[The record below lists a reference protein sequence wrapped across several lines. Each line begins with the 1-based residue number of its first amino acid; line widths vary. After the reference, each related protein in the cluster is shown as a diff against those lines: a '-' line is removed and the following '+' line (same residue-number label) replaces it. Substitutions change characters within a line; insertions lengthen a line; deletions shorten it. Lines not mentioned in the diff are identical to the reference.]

1 MMKQA
6 DKPLGSSWTDDQWE
20 AISLRGSN
28 ILVAAAA
35 GSGKTAVLVERII
48 RQVSD
53 EQNPMDVD
61 RLLVATFTKAAAA
74 EMRHRIGEALEKA
87 LFAQPDSQHLRRQ
100 LALIHRA
107 SITTLHSFC
116 MEVIQRYFQMVQ
128 LDPGFRIAN
137 ETEAALLRHD
147 QLQELLEECYSENMN
162 EQVIDARDD
171 NGTKAAHETDVE
183 PLSQNGFWQLVEW
196 FSGERN
202 DDALMALIEQLYDA
216 SRSHPNPEKWLLDK
230 AAQFKDGHQG
240 NDKEDEDIW
249 LRSLSLDVHLELNG
263 VEGLLLEAIRI
274 AEQPGGPQPYLDNLQ
289 GELSLIRYLQELSQQ
304 MDGTS
309 WQHTWGNLHEGF
321 QTTGFG
327 RLNPCKGDV
336 YDKELQENVK
346 QLRDRAKDQFNK
358 LKIELFGRSLE
369 QFTAELTEMAPLMQ
383 ELVDLVLRFGE
394 RYKLAKTEK
403 GLLDFADLEHYC
415 LQILRDPE
423 SVNDELLP
431 SRAALDYQEQFVE
444 VLLDEYQDTNRVQE
458 AIIDL
463 ISRKSPGN
471 RFIVGDVKQSIYR
484 FRLAEPGLFLEKYK
498 SYQKTPGG
506 VGRRIDLAANFRS
519 RREVVDGV
527 NYIFKQVMNEA
538 VGEVAYDQSA
548 ELVYGAGYPDGVA
561 KDEEEFA
568 IELLLIDRAGE
579 AESAGDEADYSDEGK
594 ATDADEDGEAV
605 ATGSSLEETQELKTA
620 EMEARLIALHIRRL
634 MGLEDQPAFQVWDK
648 KIGGMRAIA
657 YRDIVILLRATR
669 NWAPILMEELR
680 QQAIPAYAD
689 LNTGYFT
696 AMEVE
701 VVLSLLQIIDNPIQ
715 DIPLAAVL
723 RSPIVG
729 LTADELALI
738 RLVQKQGSYYLAV
751 LKYVEQEEMTD
762 VFLAEKLI
770 TFLSKLDVWR
780 EEAKQGALADLIWGI
795 YRATG
800 FYDFVG
806 GMPGGVQRQANLR
819 ALYDRAR
826 QYEATSFRGLF
837 RFLRFIERMQGSGGD
852 LGTARA
858 LGEQEDVVR
867 IISIHKSK
875 GLEFPVVFVAGLA
888 KMFNQQDLNGTFLLH
903 KELGFGPKFVD
914 AKLRVSY
921 PSLPYLAIRRRMRME
936 MLAEEMRVLYVALTR
951 AREKLFL
958 VGTVRMLDKQLLQ
971 WGRQL
976 PNREVEL
983 PDYELAK
990 ARSYLDWI
998 GPALIR
1004 HPHAEPLR
1012 VRGGLERP
1020 KEGTLLS
1027 AMPSHWKMAMARPEL
1042 FVAQAAAASEAVA
1055 EQQLHKEAM
1064 LALSPIPMPH
1074 DGLQAEIEARLSWQ
1088 YPHEMAS
1095 QLLSK
1100 TSVTELKR
1108 LSDSQGAVEF
1118 SEGAYGVVGFGEEA
1132 YRAVG
1137 MSERTYKTVE
1147 ICEAAR
1153 SKSATLSGID
1163 SPAISF
1169 GERRMTFRRP
1179 RFIEQKRL
1187 NAAERGTVYH
1197 AVMQQLPLQVGLTV
1211 EEVQRTLDRMH
1222 ERQMLT
1228 DEQYSSVDVHVIY
1241 GFFETAVGQR
1251 MLKAKQVLRETPFSY
1266 GLQAGEIYPFAPEAT
1281 RNEMVLIQGVI
1292 DCLFED
1298 ETGLVLLDYKT
1309 DAVRA
1314 EDISQ
1319 LAERYRVQLEL
1330 YAKAVEQIWK
1340 KTVTQTYLFY
1350 FDGAHLVQLKS
1361 VK

>member
-1 MMKQA
+1 MMEQA
-6 DKPLGSSWTDDQWE
+6 AKPIGSTWTDDQWE

-48 RQVSD
+48 RQISD
-53 EQNPMDVD
+53 ERSPLDVD

-147 QLQELLEECYSENMN
+147 QLQELLEEGYSEQIIVQAGVAEAPN
-162 EQVIDARDD
+162 ENQADA
-171 NGTKAAHETDVE
+171 
-183 PLSQNGFWQLVEW
+183 PQQNGFWQLVEW

-216 SRSHPNPEKWLLDK
+216 SRSHSDPVKWLLDK
-230 AAQFKDGHQG
+230 VAQFKVGFNEAG
-240 NDKEDEDIW
+240 EEDEPW
-249 LRSLSLDVHLELNG
+249 LRSLTHDVHLELNG

-274 AEQPGGPQPYLDNLQ
+274 AERPGGPLPYLDNLL
-289 GELSLIRYLQELSQQ
+289 GELSLIRYLQDLSIKARQNTWQQ
-304 MDGTS
+304 
-309 WQHTWGNLHEGF
+309 TWEKLHEAF

-327 RLNPCKGDV
+327 RLNPCKGDA

-358 LKIELFGRSLE
+358 LKVELFGRSLE

-383 ELVDLVLRFGE
+383 VLVDLVLRFGE
-394 RYKLAKTEK
+394 RYKQAKTEK

-415 LQILRDPE
+415 LQILRDPAGSAAE
-423 SVNDELLP
+423 MLP

-458 AIIDL
+458 AIIAL
-463 ISRKSPGN
+463 ISRQSPGN

-498 SYQKTPGG
+498 SYQKSPGG
-506 VGRRIDLAANFRS
+506 IGRRIDLAANFRS

-548 ELVYGAGYPDGVA
+548 ELVYGAGYPEIADNA
-561 KDEEEFA
+561 AEEFA
-568 IELLLIDRAGE
+568 IELLLIDRSGE
-579 AESAGDEADYSDEGK
+579 AESVGEETDFQDEGRSG
-594 ATDADEDGEAV
+594 DVDENE
-605 ATGSSLEETQELKTA
+605 GSAESGALIEETQELKTA

-634 MGLEDQPAFQVWDK
+634 MGLDGQPVFQVWDK
-648 KIGGMRAIA
+648 KAGGMRPIA

-669 NWAPILMEELR
+669 NWAPILLEELR
-680 QQAIPAYAD
+680 QQSIPAYAD

-701 VVLSLLQIIDNPIQ
+701 VVLSLLQIIDNPLQ

-723 RSPIVG
+723 RSPVVG
-729 LTADELALI
+729 LSADELALI
-738 RLVQKQGSYYLAV
+738 RLAQKQGSYYLAV
-751 LKYVEQEEMTD
+751 LQYVELAEMGSDPLAGKLTT
-762 VFLAEKLI
+762 FLAALEL
-770 TFLSKLDVWR
+770 WR
-780 EEAKQGALADLIWGI
+780 ENAKQGALADLIWGI
-795 YRATG
+795 YRTTG
-800 FYDFVG
+800 FFDFVG

-837 RFLRFIERMQGSGGD
+837 RFLRFIERMQDSGGD

-888 KMFNQQDLNGTFLLH
+888 KMFNQQDLNGAFLLH

-914 AKLRVSY
+914 TKLRVSY

-951 AREKLFL
+951 AREKLYL
-958 VGTVRMLDKQLLQ
+958 VGTVRTLDKQLLQ

-976 PNREVEL
+976 PNSTVEL

-990 ARSYLDWI
+990 ARCYLDWI

-1012 VRGGLERP
+1012 VRGGLEQA
-1020 KEGTLLS
+1020 KAGTLLS
-1027 AMPSHWKMAMARPEL
+1027 AMPAHWKMAITQPEL
-1042 FVAQAAAASEAVA
+1042 FVAQAAAASETALD
-1055 EQQLHKEAM
+1055 QQSHREAL
-1064 LALSPIPMPH
+1064 LALLPIPLEP
-1074 DGLQAEIEARLSWQ
+1074 DGLAAEIGTRLTWQ
-1088 YPHEMAS
+1088 YPHQMAS

-1108 LSDSQGAVEF
+1108 LGDSQGAAEF
-1118 SEGAYGVVGFGEEA
+1118 SEDARALGAGLTSLNSTGA
-1132 YRAVG
+1132 QS
-1137 MSERTYKTVE
+1137 SERK
-1147 ICEAAR
+1147 
-1153 SKSATLSGID
+1153 L
-1163 SPAISF
+1163 
-1169 GERRMTFRRP
+1169 TFRRP
-1179 RFIEQKRL
+1179 RFIEQQQM

-1197 AVMQQLPLQVGLTV
+1197 AVMQQLPLHV
-1211 EEVQRTLDRMH
+1211 EINLREVQRTLERMR
-1222 ERQMLT
+1222 ELQMLSE
-1228 DEQYSSVDVHVIY
+1228 EQYSSVDVKVIY
-1241 GFFETAVGQR
+1241 SFFETTVGQR
-1251 MLKAKQVLRETPFSY
+1251 LLKAKQVLRETPFSY
-1266 GLQAGEIYPFAPEAT
+1266 GLQAGEIYPFAPEST
-1281 RNEMVLIQGVI
+1281 RAEMVLIQGVI
-1292 DCLFED
+1292 DCLLED
-1298 ETGLVLLDYKT
+1298 EEGLVLLDYKT
-1309 DAVRA
+1309 DAVRPD
-1314 EDISQ
+1314 DIPQ
-1319 LAERYRVQLEL
+1319 LAERYRVQLAL

-1340 KTVTQTYLFY
+1340 KPVTQTYLFY
-1350 FDGAHLVQLKS
+1350 FDGSHLVELLSK
-1361 VK
+1361 

>member
-1 MMKQA
+1 MTKQA
-6 DKPLGSSWTDDQWE
+6 AKPNGSTWTDDQWE

-48 RQVSD
+48 RQISD
-53 EQNPMDVD
+53 EEQPLDVD

-87 LFAQPDSQHLRRQ
+87 LFANPDSQHLRRQ

-137 ETEAALLRHD
+137 ETEAALLRQD
-147 QLQELLEECYSENMN
+147 QLQELLEESYSESLKEKDGKN
-162 EQVIDARDD
+162 EHDA
-171 NGTKAAHETDVE
+171 N
-183 PLSQNGFWQLVEW
+183 NGFWQLVEW

-202 DDALMALIEQLYDA
+202 DDALMRLIEQLYDA
-216 SRSHPNPEKWLLDK
+216 SRSHSHPEKWLLDTVTRFNN
-230 AAQFKDGHQG
+230 ANGG
-240 NDKEDEDIW
+240 NPEELPW
-249 LRSLSLDVHLELNG
+249 LRSLMNDVRLELNG

-274 AEQPGGPQPYLDNLQ
+274 AEMPGGPAPYLDNLQ
-289 GELSLIRYLQELSQQ
+289 GELYLMRFLLETSHTTWSSLFEL
-304 MDGTS
+304 
-309 WQHTWGNLHEGF
+309 F

-327 RLNPCKGDV
+327 RLNPCKGDA
-336 YDKELQENVK
+336 YDKGLQENVK

-358 LKIELFGRSLE
+358 LKQELFGRSLGD
-369 QFTAELTEMAPLMQ
+369 FTAELIQMAPLMQ
-383 ELVDLVLRFGE
+383 ALVDLVLRFGE
-394 RYKLAKTEK
+394 RYKQAKTDK

-423 SVNDELLP
+423 QDGEELSP

-458 AIIDL
+458 AIIEL

-498 SYQKTPGG
+498 SYQKTEGG
-506 VGRRIDLAANFRS
+506 IGRRIDLAANFRS
-519 RREVVDGV
+519 RLEVVDGV

-538 VGEVAYDQSA
+538 VGEVAYDLSA
-548 ELVYGAGYPDGVA
+548 ELVYGAGYPEKPVNDGEQA
-561 KDEEEFA
+561 SEFA
-568 IELLLIDRAGE
+568 VELLLIDRA
-579 AESAGDEADYSDEGK
+579 AEPASSSE
-594 ATDADEDGEAV
+594 DADASEEGTEEDADNSAAGGAL
-605 ATGSSLEETQELKTA
+605 LEEAQELKTA
-620 EMEARLIALHIRRL
+620 EMEARLIALHIRKL
-634 MGLEDQPAFQVWDK
+634 MGLDGQPAFQVWDK
-648 KIGGMRAIA
+648 KAGGMRPIA

-680 QQAIPAYAD
+680 QHTIPAYAD
-689 LNTGYFT
+689 LNTGYFS

-701 VVLSLLQIIDNPIQ
+701 VVISLLHIIDNPYQ

-729 LTADELALI
+729 LTADELATI
-738 RLVQKQGSYYLAV
+738 RLAQKQGSYYDAV
-751 LKYVEQEEMTD
+751 LKFIELQKDIEADYAKETD
-762 VFLAEKLI
+762 RSKEKNLVTKVIAFLDALEN
-770 TFLSKLDVWR
+770 WR

-795 YRATG
+795 YRRTG

-819 ALYDRAR
+819 ALYDRSR

-837 RFLRFIERMQGSGGD
+837 RFLRFIERMQDSGGD

-867 IISIHKSK
+867 ILSIHKSK

-914 AKLRVSY
+914 TKLRVSY

-951 AREKLFL
+951 AREKLYL
-958 VGTVRMLDKQLLQ
+958 IGTVRTLDKQLLQ

-976 PNREVEL
+976 DNSSVEL

-990 ARSYLDWI
+990 ARCYLDWI

-1004 HPHAEPLR
+1004 HPHAESLR

-1020 KEGTLLS
+1020 KDGTLLS
-1027 AMPSHWKMAMARPEL
+1027 AMPSHWKVMMTQPDL
-1042 FVAQAAAASEAVA
+1042 FVAQAAATDEVEL
-1055 EQQLHKEAM
+1055 EQQQHKEA
-1064 LALSPIPMPH
+1064 LLDLSPIPLDH
-1074 DGLQAEIEARLSWQ
+1074 NVWQDELEERLSWQ

-1108 LSDSQGAVEF
+1108 LGDFQGAAEF
-1118 SEGAYGVVGFGEEA
+1118 NEDI
-1132 YRAVG
+1132 RAVDESRNPAALTG
-1137 MSERTYKTVE
+1137 KPSE
-1147 ICEAAR
+1147 A
-1153 SKSATLSGID
+1153 S
-1163 SPAISF
+1163 
-1169 GERRMTFRRP
+1169 RMLFRRP
-1179 RFIEQKRL
+1179 RFIEQKQL
-1187 NAAERGTVYH
+1187 SAAERGTVYH
-1197 AVMQQLPLQVGLTV
+1197 AVMQQLPIHAGLTV
-1211 EEVQRTLDRMH
+1211 EEIQNTLDRMLALH
-1222 ERQMLT
+1222 MLSA
-1228 DEQYSSVDVHVIY
+1228 EQYGSVDIHVIA
-1241 GFFETAVGQR
+1241 GFFTTDIGQR
-1251 MLKAKQVLRETPFSY
+1251 LLSSSDVMREAPFSY
-1266 GLQAGEIYPFAPEAT
+1266 GLQAGEIYPFIQESAKTET
-1281 RNEMVLIQGVI
+1281 VLIQGVI

-1298 ETGLVLLDYKT
+1298 EQGLILLDYKT
-1309 DAVRA
+1309 DAVRIA
-1314 EDISQ
+1314 DIPQ
-1319 LAERYRVQLEL
+1319 LGERYRVQLEL

-1340 KTVTQTYLFY
+1340 KPVTQKYLFY
-1350 FDGAHLVQLKS
+1350 FDGAHLIELQDKG
-1361 VK
+1361 